1 MIFSLWKTSLAFFI
15 ALGLQLLF
23 FSMMQVE
30 NREVRILHPQYNN
43 IQLFF
48 MSTEHIS
55 DSRGSKEVTTQLNTK
70 KKREAV
76 EQKYYPNKSQ
86 LINST
91 SGVKYTEGK
100 TKDNEIPKPKEK
112 PFIPVM
118 KQIKEEVN
126 TKKIIVTKNNK
137 FKKFIELNKPIQN
150 TKNNRP
156 TRKITNILRNE
167 NLSVITSRSN
177 QTNHFQNEHS
187 SGKTN
192 QTLHSNKLKQTLASI
207 SKENN
212 INLAYK
218 NKIEFEYNS
227 TIRGSLHGNHRYPH
241 RAVSRQQSGTA
252 TLWFTLLPNGMVDQ
266 SSITST
272 SGHKILDRAAITMLQ
287 RSAPFPPFPI
297 ELQKKYLEFI
307 ISVEF
312 RLD

>member
-55 DSRGSKEVTTQLNTK
+55 DSRRSKEVTTQLNTK

-137 FKKFIELNKPIQN
+137 FEKFIESNKLIQN

-156 TRKITNILRNE
+156 TRKITNILQNE

-177 QTNHFQNEHS
+177 QTNHFQSEHS

-192 QTLHSNKLKQTLASI
+192 QTLHSNKLKQTLASV

-212 INLAYK
+212 INSAYK
-218 NKIEFEYNS
+218 NKTELEYNS
-227 TIRGSLHGNHRYPH
+227 TIRGTLHGNHRYPH
-241 RAVSRQQSGTA
+241 RAVSRQQSGTT